1 MEKPGEHGA
10 SIGLVLSNKA
20 CLWILYYYMI
30 NGELQLAPH
39 FDFRLQRNRIVQRYP
54 LLSAE
59 PHCSYY
65 RPQWQSCC
73 HLVCFTAS
81 TIVTYVLRCFHFPCS
96 WRHRHRHY
104 FPLPSTCRYIS
115 GRGYSDHGQ
124 HQPEF
129 RVLLH
134 TSKHLLRSSYKTA
147 CYSLSVPDFYAY
159 APDSPTVVEW
169 RRQTVCFS
177 GQNDSKR
184 SSCLD
189 KL

>member
-65 RPQWQSCC
+65 RPQRRSCC

-81 TIVTYVLRCFHFPCS
+81 TIVAYVLRCFHFPCS

-104 FPLPSTCRYIS
+104 FTLPS
-115 GRGYSDHGQ
+115 RGPLRIMDN
-124 HQPEF
+124 
-129 RVLLH
+129 
-134 TSKHLLRSSYKTA
+134 TNRSSA
-147 CYSLSVPDFYAY
+147 CCYILRVPKFFIQDSLLFTLY
-159 APDSPTVVEW
+159 APDSPTLVEW

-177 GQNDSKR
+177 GQKDSKR